1 MKARTLRKIGIALGI
16 LCAIIIYLLI
26 LAVCV
31 GVVWGFIKLVTW
43 CFGLS
48 FSIICTVGFIL
59 GLGIWLSAHMLK
71 SNFSNKSKK

>member
-1 MKARTLRKIGIALGI
+1 MKAKTTRKLGMALGI

-31 GVVWGFIKLVTW
+31 GVVWGFIKLVAW

-48 FSIICTVGFIL
+48 FSIICTVCFIL
-59 GLGIWLSAHMLK
+59 GLGIWLSAHILK
-71 SNFSNKSKK
+71 SKFSNEHKK